1 MKAKLYF
8 TPEGFKKVERELED
22 LLAKRKPAVS
32 ELTVARDMGDRSENA
47 AYKSARQKLSGID
60 RRIFNLKMI
69 VRNAQVV
76 ERTSNDTVEYGSKV
90 TVMCEGQEFTYFVV
104 GTHEADIAQNKISTY
119 SPLGK
124 KLFGRYIN
132 DEVTVQLPH
141 GPKNY
146 KITALE

>member
-8 TPEGFKKVERELED
+8 TPEGFKKIQAELAD
-22 LLAKRKPAVS
+22 LLEKRKPAVS

-60 RRIFNLKMI
+60 RRIVNLKMI
-69 VRNAQVV
+69 MRNAQVV
-76 ERTSNDTVEYGSKV
+76 ERTTNDTVEYGSKV
-90 TVMCEGQEFTYFVV
+90 TVECEGQAHTYYVV

-124 KLFGRYIN
+124 KLFGRHLN